1 MDKQQI
7 KNNIDVTKKRVEKQR
22 KSPGVY
28 TSETDQTYTGGINK
42 GDQLFR
48 TGTDSPREEM
58 ISDKII
64 VNKEPNVTT

>member
-28 TSETDQTYTGGINK
+28 SSETDQTYTGEINK
-42 GDQLFR
+42 SDSLFR
-48 TGTDSPREEM
+48 TEGGSSKDEL
-58 ISDKII
+58 INNKII
-64 VNKEPNVTT
+64 NK